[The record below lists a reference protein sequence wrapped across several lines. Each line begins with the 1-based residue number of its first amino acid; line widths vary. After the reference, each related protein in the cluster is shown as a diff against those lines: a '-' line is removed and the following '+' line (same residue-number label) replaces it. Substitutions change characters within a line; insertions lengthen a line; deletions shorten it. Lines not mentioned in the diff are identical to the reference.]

1 MVEGGREVKPPKGHT
16 VFLVLMRT
24 PLGTPHLASRAGSP
38 GIDARAHARVTG
50 TVRLIDKLTL
60 TVLRLET
67 KGSLKVSIYL

>member
-24 PLGTPHLASRAGSP
+24 PLGTLHLASRAGSP
-38 GIDARAHARVTG
+38 GIDARVTG

-60 TVLRLET
+60 TVLW
-67 KGSLKVSIYL
+67 S